1 MLGVREYLSGRFHD
15 AFDRLLLLTIHAS
28 KCLLQE
34 SIWHLLT
41 IHASKDL
48 DMEKCSGRSICFLQ
62 ESIWHLLTIHASKD
76 LDMEKCSGRS
86 EDTYKKSI
94 DDPSGHGD
102 IVLILV
108 V

>member
-28 KCLLQE
+28 KC
-34 SIWHLLT
+34 
-41 IHASKDL
+41 
-48 DMEKCSGRSICFLQ
+48 FLQ
-62 ESIWHLLTIHASKD
+62 ESIRHLLTIHASKD

>member
-1 MLGVREYLSGRFHD
+1 MLGVREYLSGIFHD
-15 AFDRLLLLTIHAS
+15 AFDRLLLLTIHAR

-34 SIWHLLT
+34 IIWHLLT

-48 DMEKCSGRSICFLQ
+48 DMEKCSGL
-62 ESIWHLLTIHASKD
+62 
-76 LDMEKCSGRS
+76 S

-102 IVLILV
+102 IVLVRV

>member
-15 AFDRLLLLTIHAS
+15 AFDRLLLLTIHAR
-28 KCLLQE
+28 KCL
-34 SIWHLLT
+34 
-41 IHASKDL
+41 
-48 DMEKCSGRSICFLQ
+48 LQ

-102 IVLILV
+102 IVLVLV
-108 V
+108 VLVMLPG